1 MKNNFKRII
10 LKLVYSLCLEIFL
23 LLSQRDSFVTVK
35 FFDPEISMI
44 LDISELPES
53 KYIKKN
59 VEESK
64 LIFVADGFGYRW
76 EVGPFSERP
85 ENSLS
90 IHIFIGLIG

>member
-64 LIFVADGFGYRW
+64 LIFVADGFRYRW
-76 EVGPFSERP
+76 
-85 ENSLS
+85 
-90 IHIFIGLIG
+90 